1 MDSLSKPAEHR
12 GADNTLAGGGE
23 MGRLMREHDWAA
35 TPLGPVNRWP
45 QSLRTAVSICLA
57 SRFPIIIFWFQYPQT
72 GPDNTRSAVAPLEQE
87 DTQKICKGQVNGDWG
102 QELRQFYN
110 DAYRPILGTTKHPQA
125 LGQGAKECWPEIWD
139 EIGPMLHTVLTTGES
154 TWSENLL
161 LLLDRNG
168 YVEECYFTFSYSPIR
183 DETGEVG
190 GVFCAVTE
198 TTKEVLGE
206 RRLRTLRVLAAD
218 TAEADSPEEVCRIA
232 ADILADDPDDLPFTL
247 LYLFAAEGKS
257 AHLAATTGIAS
268 ETLATP
274 MTLALDD
281 PEAAWP
287 LAQVTETGLV
297 AQIDELAARFGDISG
312 PLHDAERLTPQTAL
326 ILPIARAGQ
335 DRPYGF
341 LIAGI
346 SPRRLLDEDY
356 RGFLQLLAGQIAT
369 ACASARAYQEAQ
381 ERAEALAE
389 LDRAKTAFF
398 SNISHEFRT
407 PLTLLLG
414 PLDTVLSDPNSSLDP
429 AYRAQLEMVRRN
441 GLRQLK
447 LVNTLLDF
455 SRIEAGR
462 AEAIYEPTDL
472 ASLTTDLTSAF
483 RSVIESAGLRLIVD
497 CPQLPEP
504 IYVDHDMWEK
514 IVLNLLSN
522 AFKFTFEGEIRV
534 QLHLADENA
543 ELTVADTGVGIAEMD
558 QLHLFER
565 FYRVRGVRGRA
576 SEGSGIGLSLVE
588 ELVRLHGGTV
598 GVSSKIGQGT
608 TFTVRLPRGRA
619 HLPAERIEAT
629 RALTSTAIGSA
640 PYVEEALR
648 WLPETADVPTAV
660 GVEEHLLQDLPR
672 TKAIAQDG
680 LSPARLLIVDDNADM
695 RDYLT
700 HLLGSFY
707 TLRVVADGATALS
720 LARSWSP
727 DLILSDVMMPGLDGF
742 TLLAVLRADPR
753 TSAIPVI
760 LLSAR
765 AGEEATIEGLRS
777 GANDYLIKPF
787 FAREL
792 LARVEAQV
800 EIARLRQQLVDR
812 ANEVEEARQHLH
824 DLFMQAPAII
834 CVFRGPLHVYEL
846 ANPLYLQVVGH
857 RDILGK
863 PIREALPELEG
874 QGFYELLDQVYTTG
888 EPFIGNETLVLLD
901 RHGDG
906 RLEEV
911 YFNFV
916 YQPSRNAQGE
926 VDGVLVHAVE
936 VTEQVRA
943 RQQVEKLLRRQETII
958 ETLPDSLILYDASGT
973 PVQFNRV
980 ARSLLSVR
988 EQQLSLA
995 EAACLL
1001 DLRTGSGAPIPLEE
1015 LPLARALRGETVV
1028 DTELSYQGLER
1039 QEERVVSLSAAP
1051 LLGRDAEI
1059 EGAVVI
1065 THDITEGRQRMQR
1078 TQEALE
1084 TLLAMAEMLVAI
1096 PDSVQQEGIAKQ
1108 GVCSALLE
1116 LTCTLLGCQTANVVT
1131 VEPETLQLHPI
1142 ARVGGEPEVQQA
1154 WWEQIPNVCLNEYLQ
1169 SESIAQLVAFQYPQ
1183 AGPDNTWST
1192 APFGYKDTPET
1203 RTGQAGRN
1211 YGVHESL
1218 VAPLRI
1224 GEQFLGLLTTEY
1236 SGTQHKY
1243 PLEEEK
1249 VLLRAIG
1256 KLLALA
1262 VEHERLLAEQAEAQA
1277 READLQ
1283 AAHQRMVRLIE
1294 LAHDAVIV
1302 RSPESIIQFWN
1313 RGAERLYGW
1322 TEQEAIGQVSHALLS
1337 TQFPTSREA
1346 IDATLAQT
1354 GEWEGTLTH
1363 KRRDGEQVIVESRQL
1378 LMRNEQGEPSTILE
1392 INRDITER
1400 ERFQRERTEAIA
1412 RELAAREASRRT
1424 DEFIGI
1430 TSHELKTPL
1439 TTIKGNLQLARRRIR
1454 TVLREMSTANER
1466 LLRLLEEVQTMLD
1479 RAERQVDIQ
1488 NRLVLDLV
1496 DSSRIQADRL
1506 ELHQEPTDLVT
1517 IVRNA
1522 VEDQH
1527 FAAPA
1532 RTISFQTSLLE
1543 VSVLADSERIGQV
1556 VTNYLSNAL
1565 KYSPEDSPVTV
1576 RISVDEREARV
1587 EVTDKGPGLSTEQ
1600 QTRIWERFY
1609 RVPEIR
1615 VQSGSGVGLGLGLH
1629 ICRML
1634 IEQHGGHVGVESTPC
1649 KGSTFWFTLPLRR
1662 EDQEGS
1668 PDSPHA

>member
-1 MDSLSKPAEHR
+1 MDRLSKSAEHK
-12 GADNTLAGGGE
+12 GVDNTLAGGGE
-23 MGRLMREHDWAA
+23 MGRLMRKHDWAA
-35 TPLGPVNRWP
+35 TPLGPIEQWP

-57 SRFPIIIFWFQYPQT
+57 SRFPIIIFW
-72 GPDNTRSAVAPLEQE
+72 GN
-87 DTQKICKGQVNGDWG
+87 
-102 QELRQFYN
+102 ELRQFYN
-110 DAYRPILGTTKHPQA
+110 DAYRPMLGITKHPYA
-125 LGQGAKECWPEIWD
+125 LGQRAEECWPEIWD
-139 EIGPMLHTVLTTGES
+139 EIGPMLHTVLTMGEA

-232 ADILADDPDDLPFTL
+232 ADILADDPADLPFTL
-247 LYLFAAEGKS
+247 LYLFAAEGNC

-268 ETLATP
+268 GTLATP

-281 PEAAWP
+281 PKAAWP

-414 PLDTVLSDPNSSLDP
+414 PLDTVLSDPKHSLDP
-429 AYRAQLEMVRRN
+429 TYRERLEMVRRN

-447 LVNTLLDF
+447 LVNMLLDF

-472 ASLTTDLTSAF
+472 ASLTADLTSTF
-483 RSVIESAGLRLIVD
+483 RSVVESAGLRLIVD
-497 CPQLPEP
+497 CPPLPELF
-504 IYVDHDMWEK
+504 YVDRDMWEK

-522 AFKFTFEGEIRV
+522 AFKFTFAGEIRV
-534 QLHLADENA
+534 QLHLVDEHV
-543 ELTVADTGVGIAEMD
+543 ELTVADTGVGIAETE
-558 QLHLFER
+558 QPHLFER
-565 FYRVRGVRGRA
+565 FYRVRGVRARTG
-576 SEGSGIGLSLVE
+576 EGSGIGLSLVQ
-588 ELVRLHGGTV
+588 ELVRLHGGTIA
-598 GVSSKIGQGT
+598 VSSKIGQGT
-608 TFTVRLPRGRA
+608 TFTVRLPGGRA
-619 HLPAERIEAT
+619 HLPAERIETT
-629 RALTSTAIGSA
+629 RTLTSAAVGSA

-648 WLPETADVPTAV
+648 WLPETVRVPTAM

-672 TKAIAQDG
+672 AKALARNG
-680 LSPARLLIVDDNADM
+680 LSSARLLIVDDNADM
-695 RDYLT
+695 CDYLT
-700 HLLGSFY
+700 HLLSPFY
-707 TLRVVADGATALS
+707 ILQTVADGATALS

-727 DLILSDVMMPGLDGF
+727 DLILADVMMPGLDGF
-742 TLLAVLRADPR
+742 ALLTALRADAR
-753 TSAIPVI
+753 TSAVPVI

-765 AGEEATIEGLRS
+765 AGEEATIEGLRA
-777 GANDYLIKPF
+777 GANDYLVKPF
-787 FAREL
+787 SAREL
-792 LARVEAQV
+792 LARVEAQL
-800 EIARLRQQLVDR
+800 EIARLHQQLVDYAR
-812 ANEVEEARQHLH
+812 EAEEARQHLH

-834 CVFRGPLHVYEL
+834 CVLRGPLHVYEL

-857 RDILGK
+857 RDIIGK

-901 RHGDG
+901 RDGDG

-943 RQQVEKLLRRQETII
+943 RQQVEKLLRRQETIL
-958 ETLPDSLILYDASGT
+958 ETLPDSLVIYDASGA

-980 ARSLLSVR
+980 ARSRTSVE

-995 EAACLL
+995 DLAGRL
-1001 DLRTGSGAPIPLEE
+1001 DLRTSSGTAVPLEE

-1028 DTELSYQGLER
+1028 DEELSYRRLEE
-1039 QEERVVSLSAAP
+1039 QEEHVVSLSAAP
-1051 LLGRDAEI
+1051 LRGLRAEI

-1065 THDITEGRQRMQR
+1065 TRDITERRQRMQR

-1084 TLLAMAEMLVAI
+1084 TLLAMAEMLVDT
-1096 PDSVQQEGIAKQ
+1096 PDSAHEEGIVRH
-1108 GVCSALLE
+1108 GVCHALLE
-1116 LTCTLLGCQTANVVT
+1116 LTCTLLGCQTTNVVT

-1142 ARVGGEPEVQQA
+1142 ARVGGHPEVQQA
-1154 WWEQIPNVCLNEYLQ
+1154 WWEQIPSVGLGEYLQ
-1169 SESIAQLVAFQYPQ
+1169 PESIAQLVAGE
-1183 AGPDNTWST
+1183 ALLLDITHS
-1192 APFGYKDTPET
+1192 ASPEVPT
-1203 RTGQAGRN
+1203 
-1211 YGVHESL
+1211 YGLHEFL

-1224 GEQFLGLLTTEY
+1224 GEQFLGVLTTDY
-1236 SGTQHKY
+1236 SGAQHKY
-1243 PLEEEK
+1243 TLEEEK
-1249 VLLRAIG
+1249 ALLRAIG
-1256 KLLALA
+1256 KLFALA
-1262 VEHERLLAEQAEAQA
+1262 VEHERLLAEQTEAQA
-1277 READLQ
+1277 REATLRAD
-1283 AAHQRMVRLIE
+1283 HQRMVKLIE

-1302 RSPESIIQFWN
+1302 RDPKSVIQFWN
-1313 RGAERLYGW
+1313 HGAEHLYGW
-1322 TEQEAIGQVSHALLS
+1322 TEQEAIGQVSHTLLS
-1337 TQFPTSREA
+1337 THFSTAREEV
-1346 IDATLAQT
+1346 DAVLAET
-1354 GEWEGTLTH
+1354 GEWEGILTH
-1363 KRRDGEQVIVESRQL
+1363 RRRDGEEVIVESRQVL
-1378 LMRNEQGEPSTILE
+1378 VRDVQGELSAVLE
-1392 INRDITER
+1392 INRDITAR
-1400 ERFQRERTEAIA
+1400 ERLQQERTEALA

-1454 TVLREMSTANER
+1454 TVLREVSSESER

-1488 NRLVLDLV
+1488 NRLVRDLV
-1496 DSSRIQADRL
+1496 DTSRIQADRL
-1506 ELHQEPTDLVT
+1506 ELHREPTDLVT

-1543 VSVLADSERIGQV
+1543 VSVLADAERIGQV

-1565 KYSPEDSPVTV
+1565 KYSPEDSPVSV
-1576 RISVDEREARV
+1576 RVSVDEREARV
-1587 EVTDKGPGLSTEQ
+1587 EVIDKGPGLSTEQ

-1634 IEQHGGHVGVESTPC
+1634 IEQHGGHVGVKSTPG
-1649 KGSTFWFTLPLRR
+1649 KGSTFWFTLPL
-1662 EDQEGS
+1662 GKN
-1668 PDSPHA
+1668 